1 MAPCL
6 WIKAA
11 QHLQT
16 IHSPNTTQIATFLPA
31 QLNELPSLSLSSPP
45 HSYTIIYIVLCARAI
60 KKSNVIIVV
69 GFFIFLPFSDLPSS
83 SFFLKMYSVHDM
95 ITSVSKSLADRASVG
110 ARTTTSRRE
119 TESGITFAFHVIYLP
134 HPSQVRKSSYMYSGE
149 MSIYITLN
157 ISIFWKKNLLIKENW
172 RAPSGV
178 ISQCTGAQACWWSL
192 WHCCRRQG
200 IPCSRSFWTHR
211 HFSGRLCV
219 AVRREC

>member
-1 MAPCL
+1 ML
-6 WIKAA
+6 
-11 QHLQT
+11 LVFF
-16 IHSPNTTQIATFLPA
+16 FLP
-31 QLNELPSLSLSSPP
+31 S
-45 HSYTIIYIVLCARAI
+45 
-60 KKSNVIIVV
+60 
-69 GFFIFLPFSDLPSS
+69 IFWS
-83 SFFLKMYSVHDM
+83 SFFLLFLLEYVSVHDM

-157 ISIFWKKNLLIKENW
+157 ISIFWKKNLLMKENW

-192 WHCCRRQG
+192 WHCSRRQG

-219 AVRREC
+219 AVRTEC